1 MKKNIIFVIDSL
13 VCAGAEKSLITLL
26 SLLDYSKYNVDL
38 QLFAY
43 GRPLEVFI
51 PKEVNLLKPFPYTEF
66 CNKSIKESLKK
77 SVKDMDFSMMISRI
91 KYSVALRK
99 DKGGNAKK
107 ARLFWTNNSSV
118 IESNTKKYDIA
129 ISYAQGVPT
138 FYVADKINA
147 TKKFAWVNVSYRL
160 DYKEKSF
167 QEKYYKKYNKIVTVS
182 DSARDIF
189 LETFSELKENIEVI
203 YDINDCSLIRKLAES
218 GESYTDDFDGI
229 KILTIGRL
237 ANQKGYDLALE
248 ACKKLKERNLKFR
261 WYVLGVGP
269 LKEEIEKYILEND
282 LQEHFKL
289 LGISANPYPFIK
301 DCDLYVQT
309 SKFEG
314 FGLAIAEARI
324 LNKFVVTTEFDAV
337 YNQMVQR
344 KNGLVVKMNSNDI
357 ANGIIEILSDEKLR
371 KDIKCYLE
379 KEKKGNSEE
388 IEKFY
393 KLII

>member
-1 MKKNIIFVIDSL
+1 M
-13 VCAGAEKSLITLL
+13 

-337 YNQMVQR
+337 YNQMVHR

-379 KEKKGNSEE
+379 KEKK
-388 IEKFY
+388 
-393 KLII
+393 